1 MNRSHITLLVLSYE
15 ITLILFLVEV
25 WPSYLASVFPS
36 TCLGFLAA
44 FVSMGLLIYLTL
56 IVNPLLKKPLLRI
69 FGLEEELEET
79 NEKQN

>member
-1 MNRSHITLLVLSYE
+1 
-15 ITLILFLVEV
+15 
-25 WPSYLASVFPS
+25 
-36 TCLGFLAA
+36 
-44 FVSMGLLIYLTL
+44 MGLLIYLTL